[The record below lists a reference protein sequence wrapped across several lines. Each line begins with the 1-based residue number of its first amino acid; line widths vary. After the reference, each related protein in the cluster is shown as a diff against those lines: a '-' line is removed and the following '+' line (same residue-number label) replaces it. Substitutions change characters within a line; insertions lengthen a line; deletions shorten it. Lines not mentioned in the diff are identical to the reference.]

1 MPALIAS
8 YTSAAGGAERLLL
21 DVASGLDEP
30 PMIACP
36 PGWLADEARARG
48 LRVFELRERSLHV
61 RRSLRD
67 RIASVPRM
75 AAHARELRRLYA
87 ALRPEVVVA
96 WGMRT
101 ALATAAA
108 LRRIDNSPR
117 WIFEHVDFLPGA
129 AIARAVRAAATQ
141 ADRVICISEAVVRDL
156 DPEGVL
162 RTRIEVIPC
171 GVDLA
176 RFTPRG
182 PEAARDRGSDA
193 APNDAL
199 LLSAIVDWKRP
210 DLALEI

>member
-21 DVASGLDEP
+21 DVASCLDEP
-30 PMIACP
+30 PMVACP
-36 PGWLADEARARG
+36 PGWLADEARARD

-67 RIASVPRM
+67 RIASVPRV

-108 LRRIDNSPR
+108 LQRIDNPPR

-129 AIARAVRAAATQ
+129 AVARAGFG
-141 ADRVICISEAVVRDL
+141 VIL
-156 DPEGVL
+156 WHGW
-162 RTRIEVIPC
+162 T
-171 GVDLA
+171 
-176 RFTPRG
+176 
-182 PEAARDRGSDA
+182 
-193 APNDAL
+193 L
-199 LLSAIVDWKRP
+199 LLAFIVLSP
-210 DLALEI
+210 LIGFVLGAPAQSL